1 MCGRAVMHDARPS
14 LFIFAVLSAV
24 LRSGFRDGTPVH
36 CTIEVVEH
44 FNNYVTR
51 HYYALT
57 GTLRFR
63 TFSLRL
69 LLTHAINSKD
79 SIIKIQQHISP
90 QKNYHVNKLARA
102 DTVCL
107 ITASD
112 RK

>member
-1 MCGRAVMHDARPS
+1 MTLARRY
-14 LFIFAVLSAV
+14 LS
-24 LRSGFRDGTPVH
+24 LRSCLRSCGQVLGTPVH